1 MCLEAVCS
9 KTECLLA
16 RNSTSFFLRYLKT
29 FDFLSFALITS
40 SDEWQSKTRFNLQSL
55 KANRAGDR
63 AGNTK
68 FVSTD
73 KNLKKIPH
81 CSHCVF
87 AKQCLFATN

>member
-1 MCLEAVCS
+1 MSSCKKFNFV
-9 KTECLLA
+9 
-16 RNSTSFFLRYLKT
+16 FFKYLKT

-40 SDEWQSKTRFNLQSL
+40 SDEWQSKTLFNLQNL

-87 AKQCLFATN
+87 AKQC